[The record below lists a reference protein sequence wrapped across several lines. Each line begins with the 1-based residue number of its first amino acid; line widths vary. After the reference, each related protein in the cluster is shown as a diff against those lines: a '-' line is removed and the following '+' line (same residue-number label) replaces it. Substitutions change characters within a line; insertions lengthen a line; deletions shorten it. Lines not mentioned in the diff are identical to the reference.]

1 VLENVTVHDLAEAIG
16 RGDPVVD
23 VRSPE
28 EYVAGHVP
36 SAVLLPMQLVPSHLA
51 DLRTDTPVHLI
62 CEVGARSWR
71 VGQFLAEQ
79 GIPSRNVDG
88 GTARWRELGWPIETG
103 LSAAPPADD

>member
-1 VLENVTVHDLAEAIG
+1 VLENVTVHDLAEAIE

-28 EYVAGHVP
+28 EYAAGHVR
-36 SAVLLPMQLVPSHLA
+36 SAVLLPMQLVPSHLD
-51 DLRTDTPVHLI
+51 DLRTPTPVYLI

-79 GIPSRNVDG
+79 GIASRNVDG
-88 GTARWRELGWPIETG
+88 GTAYWRELGWPVETG
-103 LSAAPPADD
+103 LPPAPVH

>member
-1 VLENVTVHDLAEAIG
+1 MLENVTVHDLAEAIE

-28 EYVAGHVP
+28 EYAAGHVR
-36 SAVLLPMQLVPSHLA
+36 SAVLLPMQLVPSHLD
-51 DLRTDTPVHLI
+51 DLRTPTPVYLI

-79 GIPSRNVDG
+79 GIASRNVDG
-88 GTARWRELGWPIETG
+88 GTAYWRELGWPVETG
-103 LSAAPPADD
+103 LPPAPVH